1 MLFKISF
8 NFHLVSEPLTSALFK
23 KKIMISGHDF
33 SSFWFK
39 KSFLL
44 MLIQFSATGFHYEGG
59 YVSYFLINGND
70 F

>member
-8 NFHLVSEPLTSALFK
+8 NFHLVSELLTSALFK
-23 KKIMISGHDF
+23 KKFMIFGHSDF

-44 MLIQFSATGFHYEGG
+44 MLVQF
-59 YVSYFLINGND
+59 LQWD
-70 F
+70 FIRKEDTFPVF